1 MKISLKIVL
10 ITNQYMLLFAYV
22 QVITQRSERGVSV
35 KDEALSFRSLSHSLY
50 CYWLPSC
57 SLVKFSDIEAR
68 DGSLWPNMFSSLD
81 QPLHFSYTCTVNK
94 PFPGFQFYQ
103 RQYYPTDYVTREY
116 LPYPNGKPSSNV
128 SPSSNGKIWATKFFQ
143 CLRTWERSKCFLI
156 WCVERHF

>member
-1 MKISLKIVL
+1 M
-10 ITNQYMLLFAYV
+10 LFAYV
-22 QVITQRSERGVSV
+22 QIIAQRSEGGSV
-35 KDEALSFRSLSHSLY
+35 KDEALSFRFLSHSLY
-50 CYWLPSC
+50 HWLPNC
-57 SLVKFSDIEAR
+57 SLVRFTGTETKN
-68 DGSLWPNMFSSLD
+68 GSLWPNMFSSLD

-156 WCVERHF
+156 WCNKRHF